1 MAARFSAWL
10 VMGLPSHPV
19 SLSVEKIADLNSK
32 LSTMRHD
39 INNTLSLIA
48 AAAELLHHKP
58 RMAERMVAAL
68 LEEPPKISAALSRF
82 SAEFERA
89 VGVTRD

>member
-1 MAARFSAWL
+1 
-10 VMGLPSHPV
+10 MGLPIHPV
-19 SLSVEKIADLNSK
+19 TLSVEQIADLSRK
-32 LSTMRHD
+32 LSTMSHD

-48 AAAELLHHKP
+48 ATGELLLRKP
-58 RMAERMVAAL
+58 QVAERMVATL
-68 LEEPPKISAALSRF
+68 LEQPPKLSAALSRF